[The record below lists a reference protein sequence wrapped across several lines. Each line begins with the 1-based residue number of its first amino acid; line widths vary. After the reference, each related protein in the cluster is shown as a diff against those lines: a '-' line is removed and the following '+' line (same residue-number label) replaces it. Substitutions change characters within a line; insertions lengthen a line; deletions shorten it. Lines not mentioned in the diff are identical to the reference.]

1 MAQLSSQNARSL
13 PYRPDIDG
21 LRALAVTA
29 VVLYHFFPTLLPGGF
44 IGVDVFFVISGYLIS
59 SIILSQLQ
67 TGKFRFAVF
76 YSHRAWRLFPALI
89 LTLSV
94 TLVYGLFRLQI
105 DELVQLL
112 KHALGSALFV
122 SNFIF
127 LKESGYFDSAAEAKP
142 LLHMWS
148 LSIEEQFYLLWPLIL
163 FFIYKKKR
171 FLPLCLFLLFVGSFW
186 LCVRQMKI
194 DPITAFYLPYTRFWE
209 LLAGAA
215 LAMRQQLNHRL
226 ESESRFSNL
235 QSILG
240 ITLLSSGFWGI
251 SQNTIFPGWW
261 ALLPVVGSTLLISA
275 GQHATINRIILSRPI
290 VVGIGL
296 ISYPLYL
303 WHVPLLAYLNIETS
317 HSHSSLI
324 RVSLLFASVVL
335 AVLTYRFVERPMRKF
350 HTKNLATG
358 ALLSC
363 MLIVT
368 VFAGGLLLKYQGN
381 DAATNISADKAISE
395 TQNDFY
401 LFYADAP
408 HGRWRT
414 FFERKFRHD
423 CSFFM
428 LEQFYAGNPTQT
440 PKTSI
445 ADSCFTRDPKVA
457 HSVLI
462 WGDSHAQ
469 MLNSGLID
477 NLPTTWQ
484 VLQVASSGCVPSLSF
499 SQESKTQYC
508 AQSNWFALHTALRIK
523 PDVVILAQHDF
534 HLASELNSLARRLI
548 SAGIKK
554 VLIIG
559 PAPRWKDDLPKLV
572 IRQLWAEQPERTMKG
587 VDIDFIRQ
595 NDNLKRLIK
604 QTDQIQYVDMMN
616 LFCDSKGCLTRL
628 GSQLDHNLTTW
639 DRGHLTELAS
649 DYFAKHLLVPTILK

>member
-1 MAQLSSQNARSL
+1 MTPLSSQNSRSL

-67 TGKFRFAVF
+67 TQKFRFTVF
-76 YSHRAWRLFPALI
+76 YSHRVWRLFPALI
-89 LTLSV
+89 LTLTF
-94 TLVYGLFRLQI
+94 TLVYGLFRLQV

-112 KHALGSALFV
+112 KHALSSALFV

-127 LKESGYFDSAAEAKP
+127 LKESGYFDTAAEAKP

-163 FFIYKKKR
+163 FFIYKQKR
-171 FLPLCLFLLFVGSFW
+171 FLPLFLFLLFIGSFG
-186 LCVRQMKI
+186 LCIREVRI

-215 LAMRQQLNHRL
+215 LATRQQFVPHL
-226 ESESRFSNL
+226 EGAARFSNL

-240 ITLLSSGFWGI
+240 ITLLTGGFWGL
-251 SQNTIFPGWW
+251 SQHTIFPGWW
-261 ALLPVVGSTLLISA
+261 ALLPVVGTTLLIAA
-275 GQHATINRIILSRPI
+275 GQNATVNRVILSKRV
-290 VVGIGL
+290 VVGLGL

-303 WHVPLLAYLNIETS
+303 WHVPLLAYLNIESS
-317 HSHSSLI
+317 HSHSSFI
-324 RVSLLFASVVL
+324 RVSVMFASVLL
-335 AVLTYRFVERPMRKF
+335 AVLTYRYIERPLRKF
-350 HTKNLATG
+350 HGNNLALS

-368 VFAGGLLLKYQGN
+368 VLAGGLLFKYQGN
-381 DAATNISADKAISE
+381 QQLNNIVAETSISD
-395 TQNDFY
+395 TQTDFY
-401 LFYADAP
+401 RFYADAP

-428 LEQFYAGNPTQT
+428 IEQFYAGNPTRT
-440 PKTSI
+440 AKTNIS
-445 ADSCFTRDPKVA
+445 DSCFTRDPKA
-457 HSVLI
+457 EHSVLI

-477 NLPTTWQ
+477 NLPATWQ
-484 VLQVASSGCVPSLSF
+484 VLQVASSGCIPSLSF
-499 SQESKTQYC
+499 SQESKTEYC
-508 AQSNWFALHTALRIK
+508 AQSNWFALRTAMRIK
-523 PDVVILAQHDF
+523 PDVVILAQHDY
-534 HLASELNSLARRLI
+534 HLASELNALARQLI
-548 SAGIKK
+548 ASGVKK
-554 VLIIG
+554 VLIVG
-559 PAPRWKDDLPKLV
+559 PAPRWKDDLPKLF
-572 IRQLWAEQPERTMKG
+572 IRQLWADQPERTMRG
-587 VDIDFIRQ
+587 VDIEFMRK

-604 QTDQIQYVDMMN
+604 QTEQIQYVDIMGA
-616 LFCDSKGCLTRL
+616 FCDSKGCLTRL
-628 GSQLDHNLTTW
+628 GSTLDHNLITW

-649 DYFAKHLLVPTILK
+649 DYFAKHTLVPAILK

>member
-1 MAQLSSQNARSL
+1 MTSLSSQNSRSL

-21 LRALAVTA
+21 LRALAVAA

-67 TGKFRFAVF
+67 TKTFRFTVF
-76 YSHRAWRLFPALI
+76 YSHRVWRLFPALI
-89 LTLSV
+89 LTLSF
-94 TLVYGLFRLQI
+94 TLIYGLFRLQV

-127 LKESGYFDSAAEAKP
+127 LQESGYFDTAAEAKP

-171 FLPLCLFLLFVGSFW
+171 FLPLALFMLGISSFW
-186 LCVRQMKI
+186 LCIRQI
-194 DPITAFYLPYTRFWE
+194 TVDPITVFYLPYTRFWE

-215 LAMRQQLNHRL
+215 LAAQQQLGHRL

-235 QSILG
+235 QSVLG
-240 ITLLSSGFWGI
+240 ITILAGGFWGI

-261 ALLPVVGSTLLISA
+261 ALLPVVGSALLIAA
-275 GQHATINRIILSRPI
+275 GQHATINRVILSRPI

-317 HSHSSLI
+317 HSHSSLV
-324 RVSLLFASVVL
+324 RVSLLLASVLL
-335 AVLTYRFVERPMRKF
+335 AVLTYRFVERPLRKF
-350 HTKNLATG
+350 HANNLATV

-363 MLIVT
+363 MLAVT
-368 VFAGGLLLKYQGN
+368 VLAGGLLLKYQ
-381 DAATNISADKAISE
+381 DKDTATKISGDKSISD
-395 TQNDFY
+395 TQNEFY
-401 LFYADAP
+401 RFYADAP

-414 FFERKFRHD
+414 YFERNFRHD
-423 CSFFM
+423 CNFFVV
-428 LEQFYAGNPTQT
+428 EQFYAGNPTRT
-440 PKTSI
+440 PKPNISE
-445 ADSCFTRDPKVA
+445 SCFTRDPKAA

-469 MLNSGLID
+469 MLNSGLIN
-477 NLPTTWQ
+477 NLPASWQ

-499 SQESKTQYC
+499 SQESKTEYC
-508 AQSNWFALHTALRIK
+508 AQSNWFALRTAMRTR

-534 HLASELNSLARRLI
+534 HSASELNNLAQRLI
-548 SAGIKK
+548 SNGTKK
-554 VLIIG
+554 VLIVG
-559 PAPRWKDDLPKLV
+559 PAPRWKDDLPKIF
-572 IRQLWAEQPERTMKG
+572 IRQLWAEQPERTTKG
-587 VDIDFIRQ
+587 VDIDFIRK
-595 NDNLKRLIK
+595 NNNLKPLIK
-604 QTDQIQYVDMMN
+604 QTDRIQYIDMMN
-616 LFCDSKGCLTRL
+616 VFCDPKGCLTRL
-628 GSQLDHNLTTW
+628 GSGQDHNLITW
-639 DRGHLTELAS
+639 DRGHLTERAS
-649 DYFAKHLLVPTILK
+649 DYFAKHTLVPAILK

>member
-1 MAQLSSQNARSL
+1 
-13 PYRPDIDG
+13 
-21 LRALAVTA
+21 
-29 VVLYHFFPTLLPGGF
+29 
-44 IGVDVFFVISGYLIS
+44 
-59 SIILSQLQ
+59 
-67 TGKFRFAVF
+67 
-76 YSHRAWRLFPALI
+76 
-89 LTLSV
+89 
-94 TLVYGLFRLQI
+94 
-105 DELVQLL
+105 
-112 KHALGSALFV
+112 
-122 SNFIF
+122 
-127 LKESGYFDSAAEAKP
+127 
-142 LLHMWS
+142 
-148 LSIEEQFYLLWPLIL
+148 
-163 FFIYKKKR
+163 
-171 FLPLCLFLLFVGSFW
+171 
-186 LCVRQMKI
+186 
-194 DPITAFYLPYTRFWE
+194 
-209 LLAGAA
+209 
-215 LAMRQQLNHRL
+215 
-226 ESESRFSNL
+226 
-235 QSILG
+235 LG
-240 ITLLSSGFWGI
+240 IALLGGGFWGI

-261 ALLPVVGSTLLISA
+261 ALLPVIGSTLLIAA
-275 GQHATINRIILSRPI
+275 GQNATINRVVLSRPI

-303 WHVPLLAYLNIETS
+303 WHVPLLAYLNIETG
-317 HSHSSLI
+317 HSHSSLM
-324 RVSLLFASVVL
+324 RLGLLLASVLL
-335 AVLTYRFVERPMRKF
+335 AVFTYRFVERPLRKF
-350 HTKNLATG
+350 HANNFATG

-368 VFAGGLLLKYQGN
+368 VLTGGLLFKYQDDVAAN
-381 DAATNISADKAISE
+381 DVAANKSISQ

-445 ADSCFTRDPKVA
+445 ADSCFTRDPKAA

-559 PAPRWKDDLPKLV
+559 PAPRWKDDLPKLF

-587 VDIDFIRQ
+587 VDIDFIRK
-595 NDNLKRLIK
+595 NDNLKRLIE
-604 QTDQIQYVDMMN
+604 QTDQIQYVDMMS

-628 GSQLDHNLTTW
+628 DPKLDHNLTTW

-649 DYFAKHLLVPTILK
+649 DYFAKHLLVPMLLK